1 MGSRDLINGMINLYN
16 EKGTQFKEICT
27 VNILI
32 LNSITI
38 VVIGWLQKCSTQDLV
53 KKKPDHPNEKAYKL
67 TIIIKLWNMSPHG
80 EYISRGRENELCTY
94 IHRNS
99 YFYLIIIKME
109 SRIISQMLVSGYVT
123 KQWCVCLAILL
134 NTINTSYIALHCS
147 TGLRTYF
154 ALGINWKV
162 SLSGWCIV
170 INEMQA
176 IVFVG

>member
-27 VNILI
+27 VNIFI
-32 LNSITI
+32 LNSIII
-38 VVIGWLQKCSTQDLV
+38 VVIGWLQKCSTHDLV
-53 KKKPDHPNEKAYKL
+53 EKPDHPYEKAYKL

-80 EYISRGRENELCTY
+80 EYISCGQENELWTY

-99 YFYLIIIKME
+99 YFYLIIIKVE
-109 SRIISQMLVSGYVT
+109 SQIISQMLVSGYVT
-123 KQWCVCLAILL
+123 KQWYVCLAILL
-134 NTINTSYIALHCS
+134 NTINNSYIAQHCS
-147 TGLRTYF
+147 TGLRTNF

-162 SLSGWCIV
+162 SLPGWCIV